1 MDLHLGF
8 FIARLAAAAFAQFD
22 ASKPRPDSRVV

>member
-8 FIARLAAAAFAQFD
+8 FVARPVAFAQFD
-22 ASKPRPDSRVV
+22 EQTAELYNYHTA